1 MRKIICGIPEC
12 SKCKM
17 LKMSCPDTELVEL
30 DPLDLLN
37 FAKAVGIKSVP
48 FIVITGEPDELS
60 GVLKQKEE

>member
-1 MRKIICGIPEC
+1 
-12 SKCKM
+12 
-17 LKMSCPDTELVEL
+17 MSCPDIDLIEL
-30 DPLDLLN
+30 DTLDLLN